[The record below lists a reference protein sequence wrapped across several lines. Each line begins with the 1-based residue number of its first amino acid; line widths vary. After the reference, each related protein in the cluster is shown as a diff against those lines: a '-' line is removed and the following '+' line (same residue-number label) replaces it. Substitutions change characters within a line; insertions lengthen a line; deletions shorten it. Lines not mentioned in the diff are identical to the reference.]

1 MSEIFNENEVKK
13 ERVLLIGA
21 SMGSGDINDTDE
33 ASMNELAEL
42 VKAADAEPVG
52 MLIQNI
58 KSIDPRT
65 FIGKGK
71 VEEAAEFV
79 KNNDVSIVVFDRE
92 LSGSV
97 TKNLENDLGVRVID
111 RSRLILDIFAKR
123 ATTREGKCQV
133 ELAQLKYIL
142 PRLSGI
148 GADLSRQGGG
158 IGTRGPGE
166 TKLES
171 DRRHIKNRIE
181 YLSDELKEIEKH
193 RGNIRRKRQTEEIP
207 QIAVV
212 GYTNAGKS
220 SLINLLTGDQDAYVE
235 NMLFATLDPLIRKVK
250 LNDKIEVLVSD
261 TVGFV
266 RKLPHHLVEAFKST
280 LEEVVYADIII
291 HLIDS
296 SQEDVGSA
304 VKVVDGILKE
314 LGAEEKPLLKV
325 FNKCDVK
332 MPEREFQDTDSIVI
346 SVKENINIDLLTERL
361 CTIITNSKHSI
372 TVSIPY
378 SEASLI
384 GYIYKSASVI
394 SEATDNNGYIMELV
408 ADDECANKLKKWI
421 IQGE

>member
-1 MSEIFNENEVKK
+1 MSEIFNEQEVKIEK
-13 ERVLLIGA
+13 ALLIGA
-21 SMGSGDINDTDE
+21 SLGSGDINDTDE

-42 VKAADAEPVG
+42 VKAAEAEPFG
-52 MLIQNI
+52 MMIQNV
-58 KSIDPRT
+58 KSVDPRT

-71 VEEAAEFV
+71 VEEAAEFI
-79 KNNDVSIVVFDRE
+79 KNNDITLAVFDRE

-111 RSRLILDIFAKR
+111 RSRLILDIFARR

-171 DRRHIKNRIE
+171 DRRHIQKRIE

-193 RGNIRRKRQTEEIP
+193 RSNIRRKRQSEEIP

-220 SLINLLTGDQDAYVE
+220 SLINLLTGEQDAYVE
-235 NMLFATLDPLIRKVK
+235 NMLFATLDPLIRKLK
-250 LNDKIEVLVSD
+250 LNDKIEVLISD

-280 LEEVVYADIII
+280 LEEVKYADIII

-296 SQEDVGSA
+296 SQEDVSGA
-304 VKVVDGILKE
+304 VTVVEQILKE
-314 LGAEEKPLLKV
+314 LGADEKPTLKV

-332 MPEREFQDTDSIVI
+332 MPEREFQDTESIVI
-346 SVKENINIDLLTERL
+346 SVKEEINIDLLLNRL
-361 CTIITNSKHSI
+361 VSIISASKHNI
-372 TVSIPY
+372 TVRIPY
-378 SEASLI
+378 SEGSLL
-384 GYIYKSASVI
+384 GYVYKAASVL
-394 SEATDNNGYIMELV
+394 SEINDEQGYVMELV

-421 IQGE
+421 VQGE